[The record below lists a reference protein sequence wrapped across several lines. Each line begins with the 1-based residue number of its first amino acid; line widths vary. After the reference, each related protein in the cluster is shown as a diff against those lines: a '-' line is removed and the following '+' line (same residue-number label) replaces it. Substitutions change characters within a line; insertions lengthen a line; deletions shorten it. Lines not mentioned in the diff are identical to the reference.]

1 MKQFERMLLLAP
13 HTNDGEIGR
22 GGTIVRFIKGKQ
34 VYYVAFSIRCIVP
47 RVAFET
53 FISV

>member
-1 MKQFERMLLLAP
+1 MNNFESVLVLVP
-13 HTNDGEIGR
+13 HTDDGEIGR